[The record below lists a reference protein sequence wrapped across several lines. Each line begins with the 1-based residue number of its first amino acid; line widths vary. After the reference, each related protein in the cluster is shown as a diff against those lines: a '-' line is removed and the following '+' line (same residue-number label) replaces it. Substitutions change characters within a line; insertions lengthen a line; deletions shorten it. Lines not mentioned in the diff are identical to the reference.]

1 MEAIILSGKTQM
13 MKGILEGCV
22 LRLLSK
28 EKLYS
33 QEICEKFAE
42 FGFDE
47 ISRGTILPLLLRM
60 ENDELIAYEKIP
72 IPNGPARKYYF
83 TTEKGLAE
91 LSEFGRNW
99 NEFYV
104 SVCKIMEGGK
114 DDEK

>member
-1 MEAIILSGKTQM
+1 MSGKTQM

-22 LRLLSK
+22 LKLLSA

-33 QEICEKFAE
+33 QELCEKFSE
-42 FGFDE
+42 FGIKE

-60 ENDELIAYEKIP
+60 ENEELITYEKTY
-72 IPNGPARKYYF
+72 IPNGPARKYYS
-83 TTEKGLAE
+83 TTEKGLSE
-91 LSEFGRNW
+91 LLEFEKNW

-114 DDEK
+114 KDEQ